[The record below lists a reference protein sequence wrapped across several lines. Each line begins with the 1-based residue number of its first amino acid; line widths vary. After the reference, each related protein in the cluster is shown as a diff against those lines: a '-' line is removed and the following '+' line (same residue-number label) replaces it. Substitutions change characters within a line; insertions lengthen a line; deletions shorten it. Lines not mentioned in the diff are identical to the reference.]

1 MYSFF
6 STMTHFWCIYSISMH
21 GKTKDV
27 YKIYVLGKM

>member
-21 GKTKDV
+21 GRS
-27 YKIYVLGKM
+27 